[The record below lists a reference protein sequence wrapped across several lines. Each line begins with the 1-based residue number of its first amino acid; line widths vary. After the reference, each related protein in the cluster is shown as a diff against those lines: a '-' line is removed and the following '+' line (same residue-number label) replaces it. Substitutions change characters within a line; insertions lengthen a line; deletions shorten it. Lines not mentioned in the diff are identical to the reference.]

1 MPNCKP
7 RALGRCTGRAH
18 VSEIAADKTQ
28 ARPMAPS
35 GGQDAAGGLART
47 PASALLGA
55 EFLAL
60 ENKSNLQAHRG
71 LRSGPREPLGRSG
84 RLRSHRSEGQSL
96 PLQPGRLCPCP
107 TAPEVLSR

>member
-1 MPNCKP
+1 M
-7 RALGRCTGRAH
+7 
-18 VSEIAADKTQ
+18 SEIAADKTQ
-28 ARPMAPS
+28 ARPMARS

-71 LRSGPREPLGRSG
+71 LRSGPPGAPGAIWKAPPSQERVSESPPAAGAAVPLPHS
-84 RLRSHRSEGQSL
+84 
-96 PLQPGRLCPCP
+96 PGSAKQVITHSQGTGVPG
-107 TAPEVLSR
+107 EVW